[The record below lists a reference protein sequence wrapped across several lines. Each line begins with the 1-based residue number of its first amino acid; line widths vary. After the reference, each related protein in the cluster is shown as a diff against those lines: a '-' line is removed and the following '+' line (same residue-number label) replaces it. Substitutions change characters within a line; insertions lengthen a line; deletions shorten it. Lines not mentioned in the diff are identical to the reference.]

1 MKNRLKLVL
10 ALGAMVALAGVAQA
24 DFNVLDKTTWY
35 QNGANGAR
43 VTSTGHATVT
53 EQNPAMDA
61 NLTFA
66 PEQCITNASLA
77 VGSGDSSVVLDTH
90 RMRLGSVFIKCTQS
104 ALGVNRIT
112 RLAISFRGHLN
123 GQDDSTSTFPL
134 FMYGRSDMG
143 VTAIASQL
151 DTTSSGHLVTGSAS
165 NPWSGEYVIVIDHTR
180 DSPANSVAATAFQ
193 YPNGLWIPLSSLFG
207 RDVYSPYTSIRV
219 RNLSGPTVS
228 VQVSLIGTP
237 L

>member
-10 ALGAMVALAGVAQA
+10 ALGAMVALAGVSRA
-24 DFNVLDKTTWY
+24 DFNTLFKGTYY
-35 QNGANGAR
+35 QNATSGAR
-43 VTSTGHATVT
+43 VTSSGHETVQ
-53 EQNPAMDA
+53 EQDPPMDA

-66 PEQCITNASLA
+66 PEQCISTASLTVA
-77 VGSGDSSVVLDTH
+77 SACSSGVMDTH
-90 RMRLGSVFIKCTQS
+90 RMRLGSIFIKCTQS
-104 ALGVNRIT
+104 ALGANRLS

-123 GQDDSTSTFPL
+123 GADDSTSTFPL

-143 VTAIASQL
+143 VTALASQL
-151 DTTSSGHLVTGSAS
+151 DTTSSGHLVTGGAA
-165 NPWSGEYVIVIDHTR
+165 NPWSGEYIIVVDHNR
-180 DSPANSVAATAFQ
+180 DAPAVSVAATAFS
-193 YPNGLWIPLSSLFG
+193 YPNGLWIPLSSLLG

-228 VQVSLIGTP
+228 LQVSLVGTP